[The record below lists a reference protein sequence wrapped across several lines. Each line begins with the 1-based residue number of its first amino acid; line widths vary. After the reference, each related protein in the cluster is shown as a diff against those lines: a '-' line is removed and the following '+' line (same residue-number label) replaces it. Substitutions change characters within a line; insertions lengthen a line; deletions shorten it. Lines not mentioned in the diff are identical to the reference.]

1 MTRCM
6 PGKPISSVGVGEV
19 TPQVAERRYVGAVCP
34 RLFEPGKKKP
44 PMSCRFGES
53 SSTTRVEPAGAV
65 PSTGTETMDSCCGCK
80 VVSVLPIRV
89 MLSYSTA
96 EPASVYNL
104 TVIGCVT
111 VADSTPKDTDVTL
124 KSLVM
129 SKSSRVNVR
138 RKPFSALPSPLLH
151 ETELPWMISC
161 DTECVIVTSSAGVF
175 GRAGVTDFP
184 GLGATPLALV
194 HDGP

>member
-6 PGKPISSVGVGEV
+6 PGNPICSVGVGWL
-19 TPQVAERRYVGAVCP
+19 TPQVSERRYVDDVCP

-65 PSTGTETMDSCCGCK
+65 PSTGTETIDSCCACR
-80 VVSVLPIRV
+80 VVAVLPISV
-89 MLSYSTA
+89 MLSYTTA
-96 EPASVYNL
+96 EPSRVYSL

-124 KSLVM
+124 KSL
-129 SKSSRVNVR
+129 
-138 RKPFSALPSPLLH
+138 
-151 ETELPWMISC
+151 
-161 DTECVIVTSSAGVF
+161 
-175 GRAGVTDFP
+175 
-184 GLGATPLALV
+184 
-194 HDGP
+194 